1 VDDWL
6 QFHYRILVNSSS
18 REGGTWD

>member
-18 REGGTWD
+18 REGGTGD

>member
-6 QFHYRILVNSSS
+6 QFHYRILVNRSS
-18 REGGTWD
+18 RDGGTGD

>member
-18 REGGTWD
+18 REGGTVD